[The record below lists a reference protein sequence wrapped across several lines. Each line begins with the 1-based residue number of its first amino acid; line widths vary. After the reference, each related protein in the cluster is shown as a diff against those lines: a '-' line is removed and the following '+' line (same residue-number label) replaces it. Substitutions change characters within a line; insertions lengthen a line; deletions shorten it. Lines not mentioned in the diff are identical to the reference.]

1 LEEITVR
8 SGKDREECMPVLNP
22 SIEMMNR
29 KELLELQLERLQIVV
44 NQAYSNVDFYR
55 KKFDEAGLS
64 PDDIKTLDDLR
75 RIPFTTRKDLLDN
88 YPYGMFAVPLRDV
101 VRLQFPLGMYGN
113 PIVIGY
119 TREDLKMWNELVAR
133 VMVGIGINEHD
144 IIQVAYN
151 YGLFIGAVRFNQ
163 SAELIGAAV
172 VPTSIAS
179 GEVQVKIMQDFR
191 STVLTSAPSF
201 AIHIM
206 ETMQKKGMD
215 PKTLS
220 LKIGLFG
227 AESWPEE
234 VRQTLE
240 NYFDIQAYEIF
251 GVTELI
257 EPGVAGE
264 CMAKNGLHVFEDH
277 FLPEIIDPNSGEVLG
292 EGREGELVLTTL
304 TNRAYP
310 LLRYRT
316 SDVTSLTSEPC
327 SCGRTLARMSRV
339 LERTDQMVCVR
350 GINVFPEKVEEV
362 LWSFEGVGPAYSL
375 VPKGK
380 MGMNNHLTIRV
391 EASPGILHGLEEEK
405 ASLRQ
410 KIELA
415 IRRAVGIG
423 VEIEFVKEP

>member
-1 LEEITVR
+1 
-8 SGKDREECMPVLNP
+8 MPILNP
-22 SIEMMNR
+22 SIETMNR

-64 PDDIKTLDDLR
+64 PDEIKTLDDLR
-75 RIPFTTRKDLLDN
+75 RIPFTTRKDLMDN

-144 IIQVAYN
+144 IIQVAFN

-206 ETMQKKGMD
+206 ETMQKKGID

-240 NYFDIQAYEIF
+240 SYFNIQAYEIF

-264 CMAKNGLHVFEDH
+264 CTAKNGLHVFEDH

-327 SCGRTLARMSRV
+327 SCGRTLARMSKV
-339 LERTDQMVCVR
+339 LKRTDQMVCVR

-375 VPKGK
+375 VTKEK
-380 MGMNNHLTIRV
+380 RGMNNHLTIRV
-391 EASPGILHGLEEEK
+391 EASPGILQGREEEK
-405 ASLRQ
+405 TSLRQ

-423 VEIEFVKEP
+423 VEVEFVKEP

>member
-1 LEEITVR
+1 
-8 SGKDREECMPVLNP
+8 MPILNP
-22 SIEMMNR
+22 SIETMGR

-55 KKFDEAGLS
+55 KRFDEAKLS
-64 PDDIKTLDDLR
+64 PDEIKTLDDLR

-133 VMVGIGINEHD
+133 VMAAIGITEHD
-144 IIQVAYN
+144 IIQVAFN

-191 STVLTSAPSF
+191 STVLTAAPSF

-215 PKTLS
+215 PKALS

-234 VRQTLE
+234 VRQALE
-240 NYFDIQAYEIF
+240 NYFNIQAYEIF

-277 FLPEIIDPNSGEVLG
+277 FLPEIIDPTSGEVLG

-316 SDVTSLTSEPC
+316 SDVTSLTSQPC
-327 SCGRTLARMSRV
+327 SCGRTLARMSKV
-339 LERTDQMVCVR
+339 LKRTDQMVCVR

-362 LWSFEGVGPAYSL
+362 LFGIEGVGPGYSL

-380 MGMNNHLTIRV
+380 MGMNHHLTIRV
-391 EASPGILHGLEEEK
+391 EASSGILQGREEAK
-405 ASLRQ
+405 TSLRQ

-415 IRRAVGIG
+415 IRKAVGIG
-423 VEIEFVKEP
+423 VEIVFVKEP

>member
-1 LEEITVR
+1 
-8 SGKDREECMPVLNP
+8 MPILNP
-22 SIEMMNR
+22 SIETMNR

-55 KKFDEAGLS
+55 KRFDEAGLS
-64 PDDIKTLDDLR
+64 PDEIKTLDDLR

-144 IIQVAYN
+144 IIQVAFN

-240 NYFDIQAYEIF
+240 NYFSIQAYEIF

-277 FLPEIIDPNSGEVLG
+277 FLPEIIDPNSREVLG
-292 EGREGELVLTTL
+292 EGGEGELVLTTL

-316 SDVTSLTSEPC
+316 SDITSLTSEPC
-327 SCGRTLARMSRV
+327 SCGRTLARMSKV
-339 LERTDQMVCVR
+339 LKRTDQMVCVR

-362 LWSFEGVGPAYSL
+362 LLSFKGVGPGYSL
-375 VPKGK
+375 VTKEK
-380 MGMNNHLTIRV
+380 RGMNNHLTIRI
-391 EASPGILHGLEEEK
+391 EASTGILQGREEEK
-405 ASLRQ
+405 TSLRQ

-423 VEIEFVKEP
+423 VEIEIVKEP

>member
-1 LEEITVR
+1 
-8 SGKDREECMPVLNP
+8 MPILNP
-22 SIEMMNR
+22 SIETMGR

-55 KKFDEAGLS
+55 KRFDEAKLS
-64 PDDIKTLDDLR
+64 PDEIKTLDDLR

-133 VMVGIGINEHD
+133 VMAAIGITEHD
-144 IIQVAYN
+144 IIQVAFN

-191 STVLTSAPSF
+191 STVLTAAPSF

-215 PKTLS
+215 PKALS

-234 VRQTLE
+234 VRQALE
-240 NYFDIQAYEIF
+240 NYFNIQAYEIF

-277 FLPEIIDPNSGEVLG
+277 FLPEIIDPTSGEVLG

-316 SDVTSLTSEPC
+316 SDVTSLTSQPC
-327 SCGRTLARMSRV
+327 SCGRTLARMSKV
-339 LERTDQMVCVR
+339 LKRTDQMVCVR

-362 LWSFEGVGPAYSL
+362 LFGIEGVGPGYSL

-380 MGMNNHLTIRV
+380 MGMNHHLTIRV
-391 EASPGILHGLEEEK
+391 EASSGILQGREEAK
-405 ASLRQ
+405 TSLRQ

-423 VEIEFVKEP
+423 VEIVFVKEP

>member
-1 LEEITVR
+1 
-8 SGKDREECMPVLNP
+8 MPILNP
-22 SIEMMNR
+22 SIETMGR

-55 KKFDEAGLS
+55 KRFDEAKLS
-64 PDDIKTLDDLR
+64 PDEIKTLDDLR

-133 VMVGIGINEHD
+133 VMAAIGITEHD
-144 IIQVAYN
+144 IIQVAFN

-191 STVLTSAPSF
+191 STVLTAAPSF

-215 PKTLS
+215 PRTLS

-234 VRQTLE
+234 VRQALE
-240 NYFDIQAYEIF
+240 NYFNIQAYEIF

-277 FLPEIIDPNSGEVLG
+277 FLPEIIDPTSGEVLG

-316 SDVTSLTSEPC
+316 SDVTSLTSKPC
-327 SCGRTLARMSRV
+327 SCGRTLARMSKV
-339 LERTDQMVCVR
+339 LKRTDQMVCVR

-362 LWSFEGVGPAYSL
+362 LLGIEGVGPGYSL
-375 VPKGK
+375 VPKEK
-380 MGMNNHLTIRV
+380 MGMNHHLTIRV
-391 EASPGILHGLEEEK
+391 EASSGILQGREEAK
-405 ASLRQ
+405 TSLRQ

-415 IRRAVGIG
+415 IRKAVGIG
-423 VEIEFVKEP
+423 VEIVFVKEP

>member
-1 LEEITVR
+1 
-8 SGKDREECMPVLNP
+8 MPILNP
-22 SIEMMNR
+22 SIETMNR
-29 KELLELQLERLQIVV
+29 KELVELQLERLQIVV
-44 NQAYSNVDFYR
+44 NQTYSNVDFYR

-64 PDDIKTLDDLR
+64 PDEIKTLDDLR

-144 IIQVAYN
+144 IIQVAFN

-240 NYFDIQAYEIF
+240 SYFNIQAYEVF

-264 CMAKNGLHVFEDH
+264 CTAKNGLHVFEDH

-316 SDVTSLTSEPC
+316 SDVTSLTNEPC
-327 SCGRTLARMSRV
+327 SCGRTLARMSKV

-362 LWSFEGVGPAYSL
+362 LWSFGGVGPAYSL
-375 VPKGK
+375 VTKEK
-380 MGMNNHLTIRV
+380 RGMNNHLTIRV
-391 EASPGILHGLEEEK
+391 EASPGILHGRDEEK
-405 ASLRQ
+405 TSLRQ

-423 VEIEFVKEP
+423 VEVEFVKNP

>member
-1 LEEITVR
+1 
-8 SGKDREECMPVLNP
+8 MPILNP
-22 SIEMMNR
+22 SIETMGR

-55 KKFDEAGLS
+55 KRFDEARLS
-64 PDDIKTLDDLR
+64 PDEIKTLDDLR

-133 VMVGIGINEHD
+133 VMAAIGITEHD
-144 IIQVAYN
+144 IIQVAFN

-191 STVLTSAPSF
+191 STVLTAAPSF

-215 PKTLS
+215 PKALS

-234 VRQTLE
+234 VRQALE
-240 NYFDIQAYEIF
+240 NYFNIQAYEIF

-316 SDVTSLTSEPC
+316 SDVTSLTSQPC
-327 SCGRTLARMSRV
+327 SCGRTLARMSKV
-339 LERTDQMVCVR
+339 LKRTDQMVCVR

-362 LWSFEGVGPAYSL
+362 LFGIEGVGPGYSL

-380 MGMNNHLTIRV
+380 MGMNHHLTIRV
-391 EASPGILHGLEEEK
+391 EASSGILQGREEAK
-405 ASLRQ
+405 TSLRQ

-415 IRRAVGIG
+415 IRKAVGIG
-423 VEIEFVKEP
+423 VEIVFVKEP

>member
-1 LEEITVR
+1 
-8 SGKDREECMPVLNP
+8 MPVLNP

-144 IIQVAYN
+144 IIQVAFN

-327 SCGRTLARMSRV
+327 SCGRTLARMSKV

-391 EASPGILHGLEEEK
+391 EASPGILHGREEEK

>member
-1 LEEITVR
+1 MEKMPIFNPGIETM
-8 SGKDREECMPVLNP
+8 DRKN
-22 SIEMMNR
+22 
-29 KELLELQLERLQIVV
+29 LLELQLERLQIVV
-44 NQAYSNVDFYR
+44 NQAYSNVEFYR
-55 KKFDEAGLS
+55 RRFDETGLT
-64 PDDIKTLDDLR
+64 PDDIKTRDDLQK
-75 RIPFTTRKDLLDN
+75 IPFTTRKDLMDN

-119 TREDLKMWNELVAR
+119 TREDLKIWRELVAR
-133 VMVGIGINEHD
+133 IMVGVGITEQD
-144 IIQVAYN
+144 IIQVAFN
-151 YGLFIGAVRFNQ
+151 YGLFVGAIRFNQ

-179 GEVQVKIMQDFR
+179 AEVQLRIMQDFR

-201 AIHIM
+201 ALYIAEAI
-206 ETMQKKGMD
+206 EKRGID
-215 PKTLS
+215 PRTLS

-234 VRQTLE
+234 VRKALE
-240 NYFDIQAYEIF
+240 EKLNIQAYEIF

-277 FLPEIIDPNSGEVLG
+277 FIPEIIDPSTGKVLE

-304 TNRAYP
+304 TASGYP

-316 SDVTSLTSEPC
+316 SDVTSLLTEPC
-327 SCGRTLARMSRV
+327 TCGRTMIRMTKV
-339 LERTDQMVCVR
+339 LKRTDPMLCVR

-362 LWSFEGVGPAYSL
+362 LANFKGVGPGYTL
-375 VPKGK
+375 VPTGK
-380 MGMNNHLTIRV
+380 RGMYDQLTVRV
-391 EASPGILHGLEEEK
+391 ETSPEVMEASEDRRMLLKE
-405 ASLRQ
+405 RVQ
-410 KIELA
+410 LA
-415 IRRAVGIG
+415 FRRAVGLG
-423 VEIEFVKEP
+423 VEVEFMSKG

>member
-1 LEEITVR
+1 
-8 SGKDREECMPVLNP
+8 MPILNP
-22 SIEMMNR
+22 SIETMNR

-55 KKFDEAGLS
+55 KRFDEARLS
-64 PDDIKTLDDLR
+64 PDEIKTLDDLR

-144 IIQVAYN
+144 IIQVAFN

-234 VRQTLE
+234 VRQALE
-240 NYFDIQAYEIF
+240 NYFNIQAYEIF

-277 FLPEIIDPNSGEVLG
+277 FLPEIIDPTSGEVLG
-292 EGREGELVLTTL
+292 EGGEGELVLTTL

-327 SCGRTLARMSRV
+327 PCGRTLARMSKV
-339 LERTDQMVCVR
+339 LKRTDQMVCVR

-362 LWSFEGVGPAYSL
+362 LLSFEGVGPGYSL
-375 VPKGK
+375 VTQGK
-380 MGMNNHLTIRV
+380 RGMNNHLTLRV
-391 EASPGILHGLEEEK
+391 EASPGILQGREEEK
-405 ASLRQ
+405 TSLRQ
-410 KIELA
+410 KIQLA
-415 IRRAVGIG
+415 FRRAAGIG

>member
-1 LEEITVR
+1 
-8 SGKDREECMPVLNP
+8 MPILNP
-22 SIEMMNR
+22 SIETMGR

-55 KKFDEAGLS
+55 KRFDEAKLS
-64 PDDIKTLDDLR
+64 PDEIKTLDDLR

-133 VMVGIGINEHD
+133 VMAAIGITEHD
-144 IIQVAYN
+144 IIQVAFN

-191 STVLTSAPSF
+191 STVLTAAPSF
-201 AIHIM
+201 ASHIM

-215 PKTLS
+215 PRTLS

-234 VRQTLE
+234 VRQALE
-240 NYFDIQAYEIF
+240 NYFNIQAYEIF

-277 FLPEIIDPNSGEVLG
+277 FLPEIIDPTSGEVLG

-316 SDVTSLTSEPC
+316 SDVTSLTSQPC
-327 SCGRTLARMSRV
+327 SCGRTLARMSKV
-339 LERTDQMVCVR
+339 LKRTDQMVCVR

-362 LWSFEGVGPAYSL
+362 LLGIEGVGPGYSL

-380 MGMNNHLTIRV
+380 MGMNHHLTIRV
-391 EASPGILHGLEEEK
+391 EASSGILQGREEAK
-405 ASLRQ
+405 TSLRQ

-415 IRRAVGIG
+415 IRKAVGIG
-423 VEIEFVKEP
+423 VEIVFVKEP

>member
-1 LEEITVR
+1 
-8 SGKDREECMPVLNP
+8 MPILNP
-22 SIEMMNR
+22 SIETMGR

-55 KKFDEAGLS
+55 KRFDEARLS
-64 PDDIKTLDDLR
+64 PDEIKTLDDLR

-133 VMVGIGINEHD
+133 VMAAIGITEHD
-144 IIQVAYN
+144 IIQVAFN

-191 STVLTSAPSF
+191 STVLTAAPSF

-215 PKTLS
+215 PKALS

-234 VRQTLE
+234 VRQALE
-240 NYFDIQAYEIF
+240 NYFNIQAYEIF

-277 FLPEIIDPNSGEVLG
+277 FLPEIIDPTSGEVLG

-316 SDVTSLTSEPC
+316 SDVTSLTSQPC
-327 SCGRTLARMSRV
+327 SCGRTLARMSKV
-339 LERTDQMVCVR
+339 LKRTDQMVCVR

-362 LWSFEGVGPAYSL
+362 LFGIEGVGPGYSL

-380 MGMNNHLTIRV
+380 MGMNHHLTIRV
-391 EASPGILHGLEEEK
+391 EASSGILQGREEAK
-405 ASLRQ
+405 TSLRQ

-415 IRRAVGIG
+415 IRKAVGIG
-423 VEIEFVKEP
+423 VEIVFVKEP

>member
-1 LEEITVR
+1 
-8 SGKDREECMPVLNP
+8 MPILNP
-22 SIEMMNR
+22 SIETMGR

-55 KKFDEAGLS
+55 KRFDEARLS
-64 PDDIKTLDDLR
+64 PDEIKTLDDLR

-133 VMVGIGINEHD
+133 VMAAIGITEHD
-144 IIQVAYN
+144 IIQVAFN

-191 STVLTSAPSF
+191 STVLTAAPSF

-215 PKTLS
+215 PRALS

-234 VRQTLE
+234 VRQALE
-240 NYFDIQAYEIF
+240 NYFNIQAYEIF

-277 FLPEIIDPNSGEVLG
+277 FLPEIIDPTSGEVLG

-316 SDVTSLTSEPC
+316 SDVTSLTSQPC
-327 SCGRTLARMSRV
+327 SCGRTLARMSKV
-339 LERTDQMVCVR
+339 LKRTDQMVCVR

-362 LWSFEGVGPAYSL
+362 LLGIEGVGPGYSL

-380 MGMNNHLTIRV
+380 MGMNHHLTIRV
-391 EASPGILHGLEEEK
+391 EASSGILQGREEAK
-405 ASLRQ
+405 TSLRQ

-415 IRRAVGIG
+415 IRKAVGIG
-423 VEIEFVKEP
+423 VEIVFVKEP